1 LFGREPKWI
10 SSHLSRPSRS
20 GVTAR
25 VLFTNNTRFNQGTH
39 EADVDATVNID
50 LFVGGNAIEIP
61 KQPVLGGAGGNPN
74 VYFIFLDSKKPDWNP
89 AGSVPRKMQ

>member
-1 LFGREPKWI
+1 VFC
-10 SSHLSRPSRS
+10 SR
-20 GVTAR
+20 T
-25 VLFTNNTRFNQGTH
+25 TRGSTRTH

-74 VYFIFLDSKKPDWNP
+74 VYFIFLDSNGNP
-89 AGSVPRKMQ
+89 IGTPRVSS